1 MFGSGSTFFL
11 VSGGVWDLGLIL
23 DKVWVAELP
32 QDLVGGDDGN
42 LVHFVDGV
50 MGVAEQSKASLV
62 T

>member
-1 MFGSGSTFFL
+1 M
-11 VSGGVWDLGLIL
+11 WDLDLIL

-32 QDLVGGDDGN
+32 QNLVGGDGGN
-42 LVHFVDGV
+42 LVHFVDGI